1 MQYFEKI
8 RNTILK
14 FCSNK
19 NVPAGFEINFLQSSS
34 SEQCQDILAIY
45 EQAYEI
51 MEEVENVS
59 ESESQLC
66 DLYQKLLKIA

>member
-14 FCSNK
+14 FCSDK

-45 EQAYEI
+45 EQASEI
-51 MEEVENVS
+51 MEENVS
-59 ESESQLC
+59 ESESQLY
-66 DLYQKLLKIA
+66 DLYQKLLKIAQ

>member
-14 FCSNK
+14 FCSDK

-45 EQAYEI
+45 EQASEI
-51 MEEVENVS
+51 MEENVS
-59 ESESQLC
+59 ESESQLY